1 MALLRS
7 KEICLAS
14 IIPSA
19 DISVVVQENVGSIA
33 IAHNAKGYDAHFLL
47 QYLFEN
53 GIPAKVI
60 PKGCEVMAL
69 SACGI
74 RVLDSLNFLP
84 FPLSALPKAF
94 NLKEMKKG

>member
-1 MALLRS
+1 M
-7 KEICLAS
+7 
-14 IIPSA
+14 
-19 DISVVVQENVGSIA
+19 V
-33 IAHNAKGYDAHFLL
+33 
-47 QYLFEN
+47 
-53 GIPAKVI
+53 
-60 PKGCEVMAL
+60 L

>member
-1 MALLRS
+1 MALLQG
-7 KEICLAS
+7 KEICSAS
-14 IIPSA
+14 IIFIKA
-19 DISVVVQENVGSIA
+19 RISVVQENVGSIA
-33 IAHNAKGYDAHFLL
+33 FAHNSKGYDAHFLL

-53 GIPAKVI
+53 GVPPKVI
-60 PKGCEVMAL
+60 PKGREVMVL

-74 RVLDSLNFLP
+74 RILDSLNFLP